1 MKNIIK
7 LVLNIFKQQMKPQKL
22 SKKGID
28 FLTDFEGFSSKPYL
42 DVVGIPTIG
51 YGFTYYPTTN
61 KKVKMTDKS
70 ITKEEGKNL
79 LSLMLKPYELAV
91 QNNVTANINQ
101 NQFDALVSF
110 AYNVGVGAFRSSTLL
125 KRINANP
132 KDADIKNQFLRW
144 NKAGG
149 KVVRGLTRRREEE
162 AKMYFS

>member
-1 MKNIIK
+1 
-7 LVLNIFKQQMKPQKL
+7 MKPHKL

-28 FLTDFEGFSSKPYL
+28 FLTEFEGFSSKPYL

-70 ITKEEGKNL
+70 ITKEEGKQL

-91 QNNVTANINQ
+91 LNGVTANINQ

-132 KDADIKNQFLRW
+132 KDTDIKNQFLRW